1 MGMLLNVYV
10 FLLLIAGSIAIL
22 IANSITKPLSKIGEK
37 LKQFKLGGKNEPLE
51 WNSKDELGAL
61 IEDYNRM
68 IQKLKD
74 SAVMLA
80 KSEREGAWREMA
92 KQVAHEI
99 KNPLTPMKL
108 SIQYLQRAHQSGR
121 NPEDLGDLIT
131 RVTHTL
137 IEQIDNLAAIATEFS
152 TFAKMPQA
160 QNQQISLNQLVGSV
174 YELFRQRGGE
184 TSVSIQMIEK
194 NLNVIA
200 DKNHLLRVLNNL
212 IKNAIQAIPE
222 DRHGI
227 ISIELKKEDNNAVI
241 IVTDNGTG
249 ISEEKR
255 DKVFVPNFTTKSSG
269 TGLGLAMS
277 KNIIESFY
285 GSIYFETE
293 VNVGTSFF
301 VKLPIEEIQEVVAKT
316 DLVDA

>member
-1 MGMLLNVYV
+1 
-10 FLLLIAGSIAIL
+10 LIAGSIAIL
-22 IANSITKPLSKIGEK
+22 IANSITQPISKIGEK
-37 LKQFKLGGKNEPLE
+37 LKQFKLGGQNEPLE
-51 WNSKDELGAL
+51 WSSKDELGAL
-61 IEDYNRM
+61 IDEYNSL

-74 SAVMLA
+74 SASMLA

-108 SIQYLQRAHQSGR
+108 SIQYLQRAYKAGTS
-121 NPEDLGDLIT
+121 PEDLGDLIK
-131 RVTHTL
+131 RVTNTL

-160 QNQQISLNQLVGSV
+160 QNEQLSVNQLVGSV
-174 YELFRQRGGE
+174 YELFRERGG
-184 TSVSIQMIEK
+184 TMDVSINMIDK
-194 NLNVIA
+194 DLQVIA

-212 IKNAIQAIPE
+212 LKNAIQAIPE

-227 ISIELKKEDNNAVI
+227 ISMELRKEDNNAVI

-301 VKLPIEEIQEVVAKT
+301 VKLPIEEIKEIQSDPALIES
-316 DLVDA
+316 